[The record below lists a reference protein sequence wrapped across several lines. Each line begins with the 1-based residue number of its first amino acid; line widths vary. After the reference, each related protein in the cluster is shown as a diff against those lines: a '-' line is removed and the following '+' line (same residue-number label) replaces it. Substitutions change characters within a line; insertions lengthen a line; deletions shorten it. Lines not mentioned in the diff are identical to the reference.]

1 MITED
6 DLQRA
11 VLDELAAAYQLE
23 ERLPGDVDRYQ
34 VAEAMGVS
42 PTRAARRMDSQ
53 VAQGRYTK
61 HIVRNA
67 MGQPHNVWR
76 KVS

>member
-11 VLDELAAAYQLE
+11 VLDELAAAYRLE

-53 VAQGRYTK
+53 
-61 HIVRNA
+61 
-67 MGQPHNVWR
+67 
-76 KVS
+76 